1 MQRRQFIAGL
11 FGAAFARPLAA
22 QGQTA
27 KTPTIGI
34 LNLEN
39 SEPLWTSL
47 QEGLRDI
54 GYKSKENIQFEFRS
68 ADGNLDRL
76 RTQAAELVSLK
87 VDVIVPY
94 PSPAIAVARQVTR
107 EIPIVMLGA
116 GDPVG
121 TGLVVS
127 LTRPGGN
134 ITGTSSTT
142 SELGA
147 KTLEVVREMLP
158 SMRRVTVLANAN
170 DPFTKPFLEQ
180 MRIGGEALRLDMQ
193 TVMIRAPDELEPAFA
208 GMKESRADVVMVQPS
223 LPRKR
228 VADLALQHHM
238 PAIAPTGGFA
248 MLGGLMAYSP
258 NQKEMARSTAVTIDK
273 ILKGRSPA
281 DLPIEQPTK
290 FELIINLKTAKAIGI
305 EVPPSLLARADQV
318 IE

>member
-1 MQRRQFIAGL
+1 MH
-11 FGAAFARPLAA
+11 
-22 QGQTA
+22 
-27 KTPTIGI
+27 
-34 LNLEN
+34 
-39 SEPLWTSL
+39 
-47 QEGLRDI
+47 
-54 GYKSKENIQFEFRS
+54 
-68 ADGNLDRL
+68 
-76 RTQAAELVSLK
+76 LK

-94 PSPAIAVARQVTR
+94 PSPAIAIAQEVTR
-107 EIPIVMLGA
+107 EIPIVMLAA

-121 TGLVVS
+121 TGLVAS

-142 SELGA
+142 SDLGP
-147 KTLEVVREMLP
+147 KTLEIVREIVP
-158 SMRRVTVLANAN
+158 SLRRVTVLANAN

-180 MRIGGEALRLDMQ
+180 MRQAGEALRLDMQ
-193 TVMIRAPDELEPAFA
+193 TIMIKTPDELEPAFQA
-208 GMKESRADVVMVQPS
+208 MKEGRADVVLVQPS

-228 VADLALQHHM
+228 VADLALQHRI
-238 PAIAPTGGFA
+238 PAIAPTAGFV
-248 MLGGLMAYSP
+248 MLGGLMAYSA
-258 NQKEMARSTAVTIDK
+258 NLKEMARGTAATIDK